1 MLLSELDP
9 NLNTNDVD
17 FLSDLHFF
25 MVNDPAFYR
34 KVYFP
39 CILRLK
45 DMMHKDDQSP
55 SEMLFRK
62 CVNAAIEQYCKK
74 FDIVNSKS
82 VFTDVDRDQLAR
94 KIFSQ
99 EKENI
104 ANGHYDH
111 RKER

>member
-1 MLLSELDP
+1 MLLSELAP
-9 NLNTNDVD
+9 NVNKDDID

-25 MVNDPAFYR
+25 MINDPSFYR

-39 CILRLK
+39 CVTYLRDKMK
-45 DMMHKDDQSP
+45 DNDIP
-55 SEMLFRK
+55 SEALFRK
-62 CVNAAIEQYCKK
+62 CVNTAIDHYCKK
-74 FDIVNSKS
+74 FNIPNQKS
-82 VFTDVDRDQLAR
+82 VFTDVDRDSLAR

-104 ANGHYDH
+104 VNGQYDS